1 MRGGKAYKKGKK
13 GTTTMTEEERLGRF
27 SGRTEGQDYAR
38 VLRMLGDRRVL
49 CFCND
54 GVERVCKIRGA
65 LCRGAKRQII
75 RVDDIVLI
83 SLRDFEDSSESD
95 SGSDAEMMAAAVGPS
110 AASRALVGD
119 VLTKFSREHWREI
132 RKEGDIHPQLFATAA
147 GVGGEGGA
155 VDFLFVSGAA
165 AAAGAGGVAEPEEEV
180 IAEKVK
186 KVEPIPV
193 GTGAGI
199 VDDDSDFDVADI

>member
-1 MRGGKAYKKGKK
+1 MPGRNARGGKAYKKGKK
-13 GTTTMTEEERLGRF
+13 GTATMTEEERLGRF

-38 VLRMLGDRRVL
+38 VVRMLGDRRVL

-83 SLRDFEDSSESD
+83 SLRDFEGPSDSESG
-95 SGSDAEMMAAAVGPS
+95 SGTEEDIVAAAVGPS

-119 VLTKFSREHWREI
+119 VLTKFSRDHWREI
-132 RKEGDIHPQLFATAA
+132 RKEGGIHPQLFA
-147 GVGGEGGA
+147 V
-155 VDFLFVSGAA
+155 
-165 AAAGAGGVAEPEEEV
+165 AAGAGAGDGMGDFVFVSATSAAGAGTGGTNPEVAV
-180 IAEKVK
+180 
-186 KVEPIPV
+186 PV
-193 GTGAGI
+193 GVGEGL
-199 VDDDSDFDVADI
+199 VDGELNIADI

>member
-13 GTTTMTEEERLGRF
+13 GTATMTEEERLGRF

-38 VLRMLGDRRVL
+38 VVRMLGDRRVL

-83 SLRDFEDSSESD
+83 SLRDFEGGSGSDSDSD
-95 SGSDAEMMAAAVGPS
+95 SGSDMIAAATGPS
-110 AASRALVGD
+110 VASRALVGD
-119 VLTKFSREHWREI
+119 VLTKFSRDHWREI
-132 RKEGDIHPQLFATAA
+132 RKEGGIHPQLFATAA

-155 VDFLFVSGAA
+155 VDFLFVSAA
-165 AAAGAGGVAEPEEEV
+165 AAAGAGTSAMTEEEV
-180 IAEKVK
+180 VAK
-186 KVEPIPV
+186 KVESVPV

-199 VDDDSDFDVADI
+199 VDDDSDFDIADI